1 MKNWLI
7 AIGAVIALAA
17 ILFLSDRNGPTPS
30 GVPLVRSPDQLVEV
44 NNKAAMLAFGIFQ
57 NADNGL
63 KVSDDDKAKLREA
76 LKLFEAMRLYDPT
89 RVQSNLGAGKCYMI
103 LGEKEKAAERFEQAI
118 VNKNV
123 DPDHD
128 KPNHKL
134 TVYECMALLSE
145 VSVDLG
151 VEEIANYNSLSQAH
165 DTAGAE
171 IAKKH
176 AEMYLGKALDY
187 SNQAV
192 LAVPEATR
200 YLIGRANVLL
210 VMKRD
215 EDAKK
220 DVAKAKALAPTDPRV
235 LMMAKLV
242 GL

>member
-7 AIGAVIALAA
+7 AIGAVIALGVVV
-17 ILFLSDRNGPTPS
+17 FLSGLENATPS
-30 GVPLVRSPDQLVEV
+30 GVPLIRNSSQLVEV
-44 NNKAAMLAFGIFQ
+44 NNKAAVLAFGIFE

-63 KVSDDDKAKLREA
+63 KVSDDDKVRLREA

-103 LGEKEKAAERFEQAI
+103 LGEKEKASERFEQAI

-123 DPDHD
+123 DPDREE
-128 KPNHKL
+128 PNYKL
-134 TVYECMALLSE
+134 TIYECMDLLSE
-145 VSVDLG
+145 VTLDLG

-165 DTAGAE
+165 DTAGATL
-171 IAKKH
+171 AKQR
-176 AEMYLGKALDY
+176 AETYLGKALDY